1 MSEGII
7 YFIFVALIGGVVGYL
22 IGKSSCAKRSS
33 CNEGEKGT
41 HELHIDQRE
50 QLNKESTPVSNEPKE
65 VGKKPKTLLPEP
77 KEGGKENLQLIKG
90 IGKVSEKTLND
101 LGIYYFKQIANLT
114 KEEVIWLNSAIG
126 AFPGKI
132 EREEWVAQAIELAK
146 NSK

>member
-33 CNEGEKGT
+33 CNEGKKGI

-65 VGKKPKTLLPEP
+65 VGKKPTLLSEP
-77 KEGGKENLQLIKG
+77 REGEKDNLQLIKG
-90 IGKVSEKTLND
+90 IGKVSEKTLNE
-101 LGIYYFKQIANLT
+101 LGIYYFYQIANFT

-132 EREEWVAQAIELAK
+132 EREKWVEQAKELVK

>member
-1 MSEGII
+1 MSESII

-33 CNEGEKGT
+33 CNEGKKGT

-65 VGKKPKTLLPEP
+65 VGKKPTLLSEP
-77 KEGGKENLQLIKG
+77 REGGKDNLQLIKG

-101 LGIYYFKQIANLT
+101 LGIYYFYQIANFT
-114 KEEVIWLNSAIG
+114 KEEVIWLNSTLG

-132 EREEWVAQAIELAK
+132 EREKWVDQAKELVK